1 MMKMMQFVGIAK
13 SNCNLTRSS
22 KEAREMLQ
30 QILVASQDKQ
40 RIGIIGAI
48 CPTKFDEQLE
58 KDIEYLAKCT
68 QSKIVILDDIFMEK
82 QLKNYN
88 TINSMA

>member
-1 MMKMMQFVGIAK
+1 
-13 SNCNLTRSS
+13 
-22 KEAREMLQ
+22 MLQ

-48 CPTKFDEQLE
+48 CPAKFDEQLE

-68 QSKIVILDDIFMEK
+68 QSKIAILDDIFMEK

>member
-30 QILVASQDKQ
+30 QILVVSQDKQ

-58 KDIEYLAKCT
+58 KDIEYLFNDNYKIILSY
-68 QSKIVILDDIFMEK
+68 SKINKDIIDK
-82 QLKNYN
+82 
-88 TINSMA
+88 S